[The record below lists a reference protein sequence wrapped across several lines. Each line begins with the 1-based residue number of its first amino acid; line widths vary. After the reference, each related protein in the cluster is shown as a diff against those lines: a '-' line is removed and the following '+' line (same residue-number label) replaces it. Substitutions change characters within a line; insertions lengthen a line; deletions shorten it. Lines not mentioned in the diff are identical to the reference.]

1 MADGSNPSNSRK
13 DDFLGLYVTTETK
26 ERVERKAEA
35 EGVSI
40 SEAVRRR
47 IRDVDPENR

>member
-47 IRDVDPENR
+47 IRDVDAENQ

>member
-1 MADGSNPSNSRK
+1 MANGSDKGNSRK

-26 ERVERKAEA
+26 KRVKRKAEA
-35 EGVSI
+35 EDVSI

-47 IRDVDPENR
+47 IRDVDTEH

>member
-1 MADGSNPSNSRK
+1 MPNGSDADNSRK

-26 ERVERKAEA
+26 ERVEREAEA

-47 IRDVDPENR
+47 IRDVDTEH

>member
-1 MADGSNPSNSRK
+1 MANGSDKGNSRK

-26 ERVERKAEA
+26 KRVKRKAEA

-40 SEAVRRR
+40 SEAVRRQLS
-47 IRDVDPENR
+47 DVDTEH

>member
-1 MADGSNPSNSRK
+1 MANGSDSSNSRK

-26 ERVERKAEA
+26 KRVKRKAEA

-40 SEAVRRR
+40 SEAVRRQLS
-47 IRDVDPENR
+47 DVDAENQ